1 MNTGK
6 HRIVIV
12 GGSFGGVNAAYQL
25 RRKLGE
31 RADLTLISAE
41 PDFTF
46 IPSLPWVMMGWRRPE
61 ALKVPLARPL
71 ARRGVRF
78 VHDRAT
84 LIDPAAQSVATAG
97 GESIGYDHLVLATG
111 ADLDWSNVPG
121 SDPAEG
127 TVHTCFTVEQA
138 IAAREAIRRFVAS
151 DGGRA
156 IIGANPGASCIGP
169 AYEIIMMLETLLRR
183 QKRRHLFDLHL
194 VTPEPFLGHFGVN
207 GIGNL
212 SRMMK
217 DEFRSRHLNWTTN
230 AALTSVEPGKATLAD
245 GAEMPFDL
253 AILIPAF
260 YGAQVVRDVDGL
272 GNPRGFIPTDRQLR
286 STRYPNIYAVG
297 VSRGHRTS
305 GRHRRPGRGPEDRP
319 HDRGDGHAGG
329 DQHRGRGH
337 RHWRLRGRPGPAGD
351 VRLRRGRHRLLHPR
365 RSLPAAAQ
373 RRYAATRRP
382 LPLPEARLRALLPG
396 EDQAGPAL
404 AALRLVSA
412 ADAARVPGQR
422 KARHPV
428 AALVVRLSGFAHGAR
443 RPA

>member
-1 MNTGK
+1 MTTGK

-31 RADLTLISAE
+31 RVDLTLISAE

-61 ALKVPLARPL
+61 AISVPLAGPL
-71 ARRGVRF
+71 ASKGVRF
-78 VHDRAT
+78 VNDRAT
-84 LIDPAAQSVATAG
+84 VIDPSAQSVTTASG
-97 GESIGYDHLVLATG
+97 QTFDYDHLVLATG
-111 ADLDWSNVPG
+111 ADLDWSNVSG

-127 TVHTCFTVEQA
+127 VVHTCFTVEQA
-138 IAAREAIRRFVAS
+138 VAAREAIRRFVAS

-156 IIGANPGASCIGP
+156 IIGANPGASCGGP
-169 AYEIIMMLETLLRR
+169 AYEIIMMLETMLRR
-183 QKRRHLFDLHL
+183 QKRRHLFDLHF

-245 GAEMPFDL
+245 GSEMQFDL
-253 AILIPAF
+253 AVLIPAF

-286 STRYPNIYAVG
+286 STRYPNIYAAGVAVAIAPPAPTTVPVG
-297 VSRGHRTS
+297 VPKTGHMSEEMATRVATNIAAEVS
-305 GRHRRPGRGPEDRP
+305 G
-319 HDRGDGHAGG
+319 
-329 DQHRGRGH
+329 
-337 RHWRLRGRPGPAGD
+337 AGD
-351 VRLRRGRHRLLHPR
+351 FVDGLH
-365 RSLPAAAQ
+365 LPATCVSDAGDTAFYI
-373 RRYAATRRP
+373 RADP
-382 LPLPEARLRALLPG
+382 FLPPRNVTVLR
-396 EDQAGPAL
+396 
-404 AALRLVSA
+404 
-412 ADAARVPGQR
+412 
-422 KARHPV
+422 K
-428 AALVVRLSGFAHGAR
+428 GAR
-443 RPA
+443 YHYVKLAFERYYLEKMKRDLPSMHFGW

>member
-1 MNTGK
+1 MNTRK

-12 GGSFGGVNAAYQL
+12 GGSFGGMNAAYQL
-25 RRKLGE
+25 RRKLGD
-31 RADLTLISAE
+31 RADVTLISAE

-71 ARRGVRF
+71 SNRGVRF
-78 VHDRAT
+78 VNDRAT
-84 LIDPAAQSVATAG
+84 LIDPAAQSVTTAG
-97 GESIGYDHLVLATG
+97 GESIRYDHLVLATG

-127 TVHTCFTVEQA
+127 AVHTCFTVEQA
-138 IAAREAIRRFVAS
+138 VAAREAIRRFVAS

-156 IIGANPGASCIGP
+156 IIGANPGASCGGP

-245 GAEMPFDL
+245 GAAMPFDL

-260 YGAQVVRDVDGL
+260 YGAQVVRDVEGL
-272 GNPRGFIPTDRQLR
+272 ANPRGFIPTDHQLR

-297 VSRGHRTS
+297 VSVAIAPPAATAVPVGVPKTGHMSEEMAARAAANMTAEVTGS
-305 GRHRRPGRGPEDRP
+305 GVFV
-319 HDRGDGHAGG
+319 DGLDLPATCVA
-329 DQHRGRGH
+329 D
-337 RHWRLRGRPGPAGD
+337 AGD
-351 VRLRRGRHRLLHPR
+351 VAFYIRADPFLPPRNVAILRRGARYRYLKLAFERYYLEKMKRDLPSLHF
-365 RSLPAAAQ
+365 
-373 RRYAATRRP
+373 
-382 LPLPEARLRALLPG
+382 G
-396 EDQAGPAL
+396 W
-404 AALRLVSA
+404 
-412 ADAARVPGQR
+412 
-422 KARHPV
+422 
-428 AALVVRLSGFAHGAR
+428 
-443 RPA
+443 